1 MQTSYDAKKNFY
13 HSCSTKEF
21 CCNFPHFVINPF
33 FLQLQIKKLRG
44 ENIEKKT
51 RQKITQTSFLKNRKS
66 RHKFIQ
72 LAKNGCVNCEKEI
85 QAVLFIGNKV
95 KS

>member
-1 MQTSYDAKKNFY
+1 M
-13 HSCSTKEF
+13 
-21 CCNFPHFVINPF
+21 
-33 FLQLQIKKLRG
+33 RG